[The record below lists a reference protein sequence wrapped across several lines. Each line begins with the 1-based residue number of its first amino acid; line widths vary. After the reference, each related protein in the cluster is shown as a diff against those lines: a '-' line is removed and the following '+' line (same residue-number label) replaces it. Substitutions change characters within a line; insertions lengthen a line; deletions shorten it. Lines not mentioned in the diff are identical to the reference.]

1 MDLKDKIGQI
11 KTLTTSNKDLI
22 EKNTKLENKCEELEK
37 DQREL
42 NKKRD
47 EINKMVVESQANAEE
62 IASLQ
67 ESNVS

>member
-1 MDLKDKIGQI
+1 MKV
-11 KTLTTSNKDLI
+11 
-22 EKNTKLENKCEELEK
+22 KNVELENKVDELEK

-42 NKKRD
+42 AKKRD

-67 ESNVS
+67 